1 MNNDYEIIDLASEG
15 WFYKKD
21 HPLSCGKVKLKPL
34 CFKVEK
40 LLCSNNL
47 KKKGVLDNFFLEN
60 VLEVPIKTSEILFCD
75 YQTVLLN
82 TRILNYGSVAK
93 YKITCPHCGVESE
106 QEIKFSFRG
115 KQPPSPKEIGE
126 NRIDYRLS
134 NGKIIGLKIPTWDE
148 YIKLA
153 EISWLDF
160 LKILLIDA
168 NASELIDSGELS
180 VKDSRNLR
188 TLFKESYPGFDTV
201 INLTCPSCFELFKTN
216 VDVSLDI
223 FGYSPEYKKSIQEE
237 MFSLAYHSNGAFS
250 LSEVEDLSI
259 SDRTFYI
266 NQLITTKNK
275 ENEAEK
281 KAMNSKGGSKTISP
295 PPRVKK

>member
-21 HPLSCGKVKLKPL
+21 HPLSCGKVKIKPL

-60 VLEVPIKTSEILFCD
+60 ILGVPVKTSEILFCD
-75 YQTVLLN
+75 FQTILLN

-93 YKITCPHCGVESE
+93 YKITCPHCSSESE

-115 KQPPSPKEIGE
+115 KPTPRPVNVGE
-126 NRIDYRLS
+126 NVLRYTLS
-134 NGKIIGLKIPTWDE
+134 GGREIRLKIPSWDE
-148 YIKLA
+148 YLKLS
-153 EISWLDF
+153 EVSWLDF
-160 LKILLIDA
+160 LKILILDED
-168 NASELIDSGELS
+168 ASELIDSGELS

-188 TLFKESYPGFDTV
+188 TLFKDSYPGFDTV
-201 INLTCPSCFELFKTN
+201 INLTCPSCSESFKTN

-223 FGYSPEYKKSIQEE
+223 FGFSPEYKKSLQEE

-250 LSEVEDLSI
+250 LSEVEDLSV
-259 SDRTFYI
+259 SDRNFYV
-266 NQLITTKNK
+266 NQLVTTKNR